1 MDLHIN
7 DLIESLNTLDEKIS
21 RKPSN
26 PITISD
32 YPGLIPYLIQNLSG
46 INIKILRQLLEHVPE
61 QILEE
66 ILINETLPNKL
77 IEHIKTQ
84 PPNYDSIKILS
95 DIYDESIYEQLID
108 SEVLSKL
115 INSIQGA
122 GPKMCENLVKV
133 LVFISKHKMK
143 DILSTSNSRNF
154 GEILI
159 YRLNRAQGTEKKLM
173 LQTVTDIVYSS
184 PDYFYINDLK
194 VVCDIVVDSLS
205 NQEEEILTENYEAL
219 TALMEVKDFFDLKY
233 RFNEIYEVLQ
243 VPEGNSYILKI
254 QDKIY
259 SMISN

>member
-1 MDLHIN
+1 MDLHIV
-7 DLIESLNTLDEKIS
+7 DLIESLNNFDEN
-21 RKPSN
+21 PSARLSN
-26 PITISD
+26 SIIISD
-32 YPGLIPYLIQNLSG
+32 YPGLISYLIQNLSG
-46 INIKILRQLLEHVPE
+46 INIKILRQLLEYIPE

-66 ILINETLPNKL
+66 ILINETLPSKL

-84 PPNYDSIKILS
+84 PPDYDSIKILS
-95 DIYDESIYEQLID
+95 DIYDESIYEQLVD

-115 INSIQGA
+115 VYSIQGA

-133 LVFISKHKMK
+133 LVFISKHKMQE
-143 DILSTSNSRNF
+143 ILSIPNSRNF

-159 YRLNRAQGTEKKLM
+159 YRLNRAQGIEKKLM
-173 LQTVTDIVYSS
+173 LKTVTDIIFSF

-219 TALMEVKDFFDLKY
+219 TALMDVKDFFDLKY
-233 RFNEIYEVLQ
+233 RFSEIYEVLQ

-254 QDKIY
+254 QDRIY